1 MQPQDV
7 ATATPY
13 RQGSAT
19 FAPQPARAPRAAF
32 IFSTKSTSLRLGY
45 SQDTSNPRLGQAG
58 QTCSVNNEKKTR
70 RNRCQRAS
78 KQCWPLALSQLLQ
91 LAQKSLKKNMLLLSQ
106 RRSRLSQHTQANTS
120 NSNWGR
126 PRAASGSHGFGSFDL
141 GFADLRGGGAAC

>member
-19 FAPQPARAPRAAF
+19 FAPQPARARRTAF
-32 IFSTKSTSLRLGY
+32 IFPTKSTSLRLGY
-45 SQDTSNPRLGQAG
+45 SQDTSYPRLGQAG

-70 RNRCQRAS
+70 RNRCPRAS
-78 KQCWPLALSQLLQ
+78 KLCWPLALSQPSLR
-91 LAQKSLKKNMLLLSQ
+91 AQKSLKKNMLLLSQ

-126 PRAASGSHGFGSFDL
+126 PLAASGSHAFGSFDL
-141 GFADLRGGGAAC
+141 GWADLRGGGAAC